1 MCANHPFDFDPITLV
16 FGVGGTRLFSAVN
29 LSSSGLT
36 LLSRTLGLN
45 RPRHDQP
52 CNISVGAVGRLQFVD
67 ELLHLVS
74 GERR

>member
-36 LLSRTLGLN
+36 LLSKTLGL
-45 RPRHDQP
+45 
-52 CNISVGAVGRLQFVD
+52 NISVGAVGRLQFVD